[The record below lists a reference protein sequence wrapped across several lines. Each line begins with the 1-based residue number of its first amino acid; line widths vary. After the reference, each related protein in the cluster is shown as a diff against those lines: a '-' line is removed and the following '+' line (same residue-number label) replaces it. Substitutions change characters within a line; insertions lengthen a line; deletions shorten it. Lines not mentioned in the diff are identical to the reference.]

1 MTIRLSEETDV
12 EVLRKRVALLQ
23 RVLDGVGLGV
33 AFCDDTGSPEFN
45 PAAVAVLGNPKQG
58 KTLIAADGLTPISWA
73 DLPLE
78 RALRNKEAGSVE
90 FHVDSELLGSRHQML
105 CTAWPL
111 LDDDDAAVTG
121 AVAILEDITLR
132 ERALA
137 ELAESEVA
145 LSLAARQA
153 TSANEAKSDFLATMS
168 HEIRTPMNGII
179 GMAEMLTTTPLD
191 AQQREF
197 ADLLLKSA
205 DHLLLLIND
214 ILDFSKVEAG
224 EMQVEHR
231 DFNMLTMVSDVV
243 KLLSPSAQAK
253 GIALSYSYH
262 FAMPREIN
270 SDETKLR
277 QILINLVSN
286 AIKFTEQGEVCI
298 GIDNVDREGE
308 HSLHMEVRDSGI
320 GIAPSLQQVIFDA
333 FRQADSS
340 TTRKHGGTGL
350 GLAICR
356 RYSELLGGSIEVS
369 STKGGGSTFSVEV
382 PYKVGS
388 TNSVAQQPADLPQAG
403 LALRVL
409 VVEDNPVNQK
419 VILHQLE
426 KLGHQAKLAQAGP
439 EAIEHFTVGQFDIV
453 LMDWSLPGMNGIEVT
468 RRLRMMEQQQEHPPT
483 HIVGYTANVLPEHRE
498 SCTEAG
504 MDDFLAKPC
513 NLVELAQALS
523 KVGSLA
529 LPVLNKASISELQ
542 SLSDDP
548 NFLAEM
554 ITVFLSDAAQSIADL
569 RSAARDD
576 DSEAAATLCH
586 RLKSTSRSLGVDLF
600 AAAATAMEERCRTS
614 ELTESDWLESLG
626 TIDETFAAA
635 SLALQS
641 L

>member
-1 MTIRLSEETDV
+1 MTTRFREETNVD
-12 EVLRKRVALLQ
+12 VLRKRIALLQ
-23 RVLDGVGLGV
+23 RVLDGIGQGV
-33 AFCDDTGSPEFN
+33 AFCDGNGTPEFN
-45 PAAVAVLGNPKQG
+45 PAAIAILGSPEQG
-58 KTLIAADGLTPISWA
+58 KTLIAADGITPISWA

-78 RALRNKEAGSVE
+78 QALRTKEAGSIE
-90 FHVDSELLGSRHQML
+90 FHVDSELLGMRHQML

-111 LDDDDAAVTG
+111 PDDDDTAAG
-121 AVAILEDITLR
+121 AVSLLEDISLR

-137 ELAESEVA
+137 QLAQSEVA
-145 LSLAARQA
+145 LNLAVGEA
-153 TSANEAKSDFLATMS
+153 TAANQAKSEFLATMS

-243 KLLSPSAQAK
+243 KLLSPLASAK
-253 GIALSYSYH
+253 DIALSYSYH
-262 FAMPREIN
+262 FAMPREIR
-270 SDETKLR
+270 SDEAKLR
-277 QILINLVSN
+277 QILTNLVSN
-286 AIKFTEQGEVCI
+286 AIKFTEHGEVRVV
-298 GIDNVDREGE
+298 IDNVDREGQ
-308 HSLHMEVRDSGI
+308 HCLHMQVRDSGI
-320 GIAPSLQQVIFDA
+320 GIAPSLQEAIFDA

-356 RYSELLGGSIEVS
+356 RYSELLGGAIGVT
-369 STKGGGSTFSVEV
+369 STVGNGSTFTLQLPFQAGAPS
-382 PYKVGS
+382 
-388 TNSVAQQPADLPQAG
+388 PATLQHANDFPQAG

-426 KLGHQAKLAQAGP
+426 KLGHKVTLTQTGP
-439 EAIEHFTVGQFDIV
+439 EAIEQFAIDKFDIV
-453 LMDWSLPGMNGIEVT
+453 LMDWSLPTMNGIEVT
-468 RRLRMMEQQQEHPPT
+468 RRFRTMEQQQERLPT
-483 HIVGYTANVLPEHRE
+483 RIVGYTANVLAEHRE
-498 SCTEAG
+498 ACTEAG

-523 KVGSLA
+523 KVGSLT
-529 LPVLNKASISELQ
+529 LPVLNPGSISELQ
-542 SLSDDP
+542 ALSADP
-548 NFLAEM
+548 NFLVEM
-554 ITVFLSDAAQSIADL
+554 VTVFLSDATQSIADL

-576 DSEAAATLCH
+576 DREAAATLCH
-586 RLKSTSRSLGVDLF
+586 RLKSTSLSLGADLF
-600 AAAATAMEERCRTS
+600 ADAATAMETRCRAS
-614 ELTESDWLESLG
+614 ELTESDWLESLR
-626 TIDETFAAA
+626 TIDEAFAAA